1 MSEMPE
7 GYGDVVVTNWYGLN
21 GHELHVDRA
30 PDVALCSVELLQRME
45 NWRFEGPDLIR
56 VGIDMTG
63 DRPSRLPVFYRIWG
77 WEPQHKALIIKRE
90 PVATCRPAHGG
101 TDASLAPKISSD
113 THLINERDDH
123 V

>member
-1 MSEMPE
+1 MVE
-7 GYGDVVVTNWYGLN
+7 GYGDLVVTSWYGLSGN
-21 GHELHVDRA
+21 ELQVDQA
-30 PDVALCSVELLQRME
+30 PEVALCRVELLQRMDAF
-45 NWRFEGPDLIR
+45 RFEGPDLIR

-63 DRPSRLPVFYRIWG
+63 DPPSRQPVFYRIWG

-101 TDASLAPKISSD
+101 MDASLAVDLGSD
-113 THLINERDDH
+113 TYVETERNDH